1 MKGFIPI
8 VGYKNRNIFLNFEK
22 FLSLSLIMKRI
33 TIVIAAI
40 FCAASAFSQSKDW
53 ANFGRYENANKEIA
67 GQEINAVFMGN
78 SITEGWANQDPE
90 FFTAHGF
97 VGRGISGQTSSE
109 MLVRFRRDVIDLDPE
124 AVVILAGINDIAR
137 NNGYIRIENTFG
149 NIVSMCELAK
159 GHKIKVI
166 LCSTLPCD
174 RLSWRPEVKPAE
186 LVKQLNA
193 MLKDYAQQNRIT
205 YVDYWSVMANGN
217 GGLDGDISKDGCHPT
232 LDGYKIMEDIFLG
245 TTKKFGW

>member
-1 MKGFIPI
+1 MTAREIIIAIAGI
-8 VGYKNRNIFLNFEK
+8 L
-22 FLSLSLIMKRI
+22 
-33 TIVIAAI
+33 IAA
-40 FCAASAFSQSKDW
+40 AASGQPRDW
-53 ANFGRYENANKEIA
+53 ANFGRYSKQNDEIA
-67 GQEINAVFMGN
+67 GHKVNAVFMGN
-78 SITEGWANQDPE
+78 SITDNWARLDPE
-90 FFTAHGF
+90 FFSSHGF
-97 VGRGISGQTSSE
+97 VGRGISGQTTSE

-159 GHKIKVI
+159 AHKIKVI